1 MFKPHL
7 LLALLLSACASKSDS
22 APPTDPEPATPP
34 ADAAAGGE
42 GEGEPDEAEPADP
55 PDKAEAKPEAKPEP
69 AAKDVIAVL
78 DGLPNAKVF
87 AELVAAS
94 PEFSK
99 QLKSMDG
106 AGFTLLVPSD
116 DAFAKTPKA
125 TIEKWKKNQN
135 ELEKLIKTHIVP
147 GSYDVGKLGN
157 FRTAPTAMGKDVE
170 VKVQDSDVLVGG
182 AKLVETDM
190 KASNGWV
197 HVINK
202 VLGGKK

>member
-34 ADAAAGGE
+34 TDAAAEAPGE
-42 GEGEPDEAEPADP
+42 EPAAEP
-55 PDKAEAKPEAKPEP
+55 EEKPEP
-69 AAKDVIAVL
+69 KAEEKPAAAAKDVIGVL
-78 DGLPNAKVF
+78 DGLANAKIF

-99 QLKSMDG
+99 QLHSMDG
-106 AGFTLLVPSD
+106 AGFTLLVPTD

-125 TIEKWKKNQN
+125 TLEKWKKNPG
-135 ELEKLIKTHIVP
+135 ELEKLIKSHIVP
-147 GSYDVGKLGN
+147 GSYDAGKLGN

-170 VKVQDSDVLVGG
+170 VKVQESDVLVGG

-197 HVINK
+197 HLIDK

>member
-34 ADAAAGGE
+34 ADAAAEAPGE
-42 GEGEPDEAEPADP
+42 EPAAEPEEKP
-55 PDKAEAKPEAKPEP
+55 EPKAEAKPAA
-69 AAKDVIAVL
+69 AAKDVIGVL
-78 DGLPNAKVF
+78 DGLANAKIF

-99 QLKSMDG
+99 QLHSMDG
-106 AGFTLLVPSD
+106 AGFTLLVPTD

-125 TIEKWKKNQN
+125 TLEKWKKNPN
-135 ELEKLIKTHIVP
+135 ELEKLIKSHIVP
-147 GSYDVGKLGN
+147 GSYDAGKLGN

-170 VKVQDSDVLVGG
+170 VKVQESDVLVGG

-197 HVINK
+197 HLIDK

>member
-1 MFKPHL
+1 
-7 LLALLLSACASKSDS
+7 
-22 APPTDPEPATPP
+22 
-34 ADAAAGGE
+34 
-42 GEGEPDEAEPADP
+42 
-55 PDKAEAKPEAKPEP
+55 
-69 AAKDVIAVL
+69 VIAVL
-78 DGLPNAKVF
+78 DGLADAKIF

-106 AGFTLLVPSD
+106 AGFTLLVPND
-116 DAFAKTPKA
+116 AAFAKTPKA
-125 TIEKWKKNQN
+125 TIEKWKKNPN
-135 ELEKLIKTHIVP
+135 ELEKLIKSHIVP

-157 FRTAPTAMGKDVE
+157 FRTAPTAMGKDIE
-170 VKVQDSDVLVGG
+170 VKVQESDVLVGG
-182 AKLVETDM
+182 AKVLENDM